1 MAELSK
7 GSRIISFKSRPPS
20 LSHFPFIFIPLLLLC
35 LKKRRR
41 RGGYCQ
47 ELLQQSMHRL
57 QFFFTSQFSTEGPC
71 EIWALTARRA
81 HCERRHSL
89 RLFFFSWEKV
99 VMSKR
104 KEKCGIGMRSV
115 GPGAASQEDAGQM
128 IWARPR
134 KVFSVN
140 EWVKERKKNLH
151 FLAKQKNLNRKLEK
165 CSCCCYCGRTV
176 TQVL

>member
-1 MAELSK
+1 M
-7 GSRIISFKSRPPS
+7 FK
-20 LSHFPFIFIPLLLLC
+20 
-35 LKKRRR
+35 KKRRR

-57 QFFFTSQFSTEGPC
+57 QFFLQANF
-71 EIWALTARRA
+71 RRRGLVKSEHLPRA
-81 HCERRHSL
+81 GLIVNDDTVWGC
-89 RLFFFSWEKV
+89 FFFLEKKW
-99 VMSKR
+99 SCR
-104 KEKCGIGMRSV
+104 KGRKNVELECGRWVQERQVKKMLDRWYE
-115 GPGAASQEDAGQM
+115 PGLE
-128 IWARPR
+128 

-165 CSCCCYCGRTV
+165 CSCCCCYCGRTV